1 MTKHTVTVFLY
12 ELRRNLGRKG
22 YLFMTFGIPLIAFAL
37 LLGYQFI
44 TQQTGAGAGSQ
55 AAEDPTQSLVEQLNF
70 ESAKHA
76 GYVDLSGMFQK
87 VGSLSSVLT
96 RYPDE
101 AAALAALEQGEIP
114 LYYVIASDYLKTG
127 EVTLVQPKLNIS
139 QIETGPVQR
148 LILNTLSEGVDPQVF
163 QRLINPSNLQETNL
177 SLVSAESGAQNEDT
191 SFVIVYVFAIALMMG
206 LFTTNGYLMQSVI
219 EEKETRL
226 IEILL
231 SSLRPFELLAGKILA
246 LGLLGLLQMTVWVGS
261 IFLLARISRLDAV
274 ASTALALFADF
285 TLPPA
290 LLPLLIVYFVLSY
303 LVFASLYSI
312 VGALSNSMREG
323 PQYAAFFTL
332 PAVAPLWFLQ
342 VFVTTPNDPLP
353 VALSLF
359 PLTAP
364 IAMIQRLVITSVPAW
379 QIVVSVVLLALT
391 VVATMWLAGR
401 LFRVQTLLA
410 GQPPRLRDLPRLV
423 RG

>member
-1 MTKHTVTVFLY
+1 MSNHIIQVFLY
-12 ELRRNLGRKG
+12 ELRRNLRRKA
-22 YLFMTFGIPLIAFAL
+22 YLFTTFGVPLIGAL
-37 LLGYQFI
+37 LLFGGQLFAS
-44 TQQTGAGAGSQ
+44 QSFGSNNPMDPLAGLDLGGVRS
-55 AAEDPTQSLVEQLNF
+55 
-70 ESAKHA
+70 A
-76 GYVDLSGMFQK
+76 GYVDATGRFGDPGELASVFQP
-87 VGSLSSVLT
+87 
-96 RYPDE
+96 YADE
-101 AAALAALEQGEIP
+101 AAARAALDAGEIDV
-114 LYYVIASDYLKTG
+114 YYLIPADYVATG
-127 EVTLVQPKLNIS
+127 DVTLVMPRLNIS
-139 QIETGPVQR
+139 QLESDGIRR
-148 LILNTLSEGVDPQVF
+148 LLLNELAKDVESPELF
-163 QRLINPSNLQETNL
+163 QRLVEPATFEEIQLQPDQPDAGERD
-177 SLVSAESGAQNEDT
+177 AES
-191 SFVIVYVFAIALMMG
+191 SMVIVY
-206 LFTTNGYLMQSVI
+206 LFTIVLLMSLFVTNGYLMQSVI